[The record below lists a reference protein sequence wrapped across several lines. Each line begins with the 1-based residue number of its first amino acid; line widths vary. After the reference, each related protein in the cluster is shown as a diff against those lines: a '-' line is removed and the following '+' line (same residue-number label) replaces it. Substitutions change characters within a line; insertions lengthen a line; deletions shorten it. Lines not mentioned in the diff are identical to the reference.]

1 MTPDSEITFRVS
13 ADDADAA
20 SIRRLATSDSEPAP
34 HGPALLAEL
43 CGELVAAI
51 GLADGRAVADRRRAS
66 GSLLTLL
73 RLRRWE
79 TRAIMSVFGA

>member
-1 MTPDSEITFRVS
+1 
-13 ADDADAA
+13 
-20 SIRRLATSDSEPAP
+20 
-34 HGPALLAEL
+34 
-43 CGELVAAI
+43 VAAI